1 MGSEKAVVQRGGD
14 LSLRREYKGNG
25 VITPGQLL
33 ETDSANDV
41 KRHAVAGASWDGII
55 ALEDH
60 TWGKDIDDNY
70 ADNVQVQTLQLRAG
84 DVFNGLLADGESVA
98 KGDKLMSN
106 GDGDVKK
113 FVEDSSTA
121 DIDNAL
127 VGIAEETLDLS
138 DSSGA
143 DPASRRL
150 LVRKN

>member
-1 MGSEKAVVQRGGD
+1 MGSEKAVIVRGGD
-14 LSLRREYKGNG
+14 LSLNREYKSAGA
-25 VITPGQLL
+25 VTPGQLL

-41 KRHAVAGASWDGII
+41 KRHATAGGAWDGIV
-55 ALEDH
+55 ALEDY

-70 ADNVQVQTLQLRAG
+70 ADNVQVQTKQLRAG
-84 DVFNGLLADGESVA
+84 DVFNGLLADGESVT
-98 KGDKLMSN
+98 KGDKVMSN

-113 FVEDSSTA
+113 FVEDSSAT
-121 DIDNAL
+121 IDENAV
-127 VGIAEETLDLS
+127 VGTAEETLDLS